1 MSKIIGISG
10 WKDVGKTHYASL
22 IIESLVKK
30 GYQVGSI
37 KHAHHDFDIDIPGT
51 DSFKHREA
59 GSNQVIIS
67 SSKRWAKITENNC
80 ENEKSL
86 DELIQEFNNVEI
98 IVVEG
103 FKKDNHPKIEI
114 LRKGLINRNKE
125 TINVGTLNGSGLAV
139 GRTLIAVLEN
149 YQQKDGSVV
158 VPEKLRPYMNNLQ
171 KISFN

>member
-1 MSKIIGISG
+1 MSKIIGITG
-10 WKDVGKTHYASL
+10 WKDVGKTYYASL
-22 IIESLVKK
+22 IIKLLVKR

-37 KHAHHDFDIDIPGT
+37 KHAHHDFDIDKPGT

-67 SSKRWAKITENNC
+67 SSKKKKKITENKN

-86 DELIQEFNNVEI
+86 DELIQELQNVDV

-114 LRKGLINRNKE
+114 LSKDLKNRNKE
-125 TINVGTLNGSGLAV
+125 TKNV
-139 GRTLIAVLEN
+139 IAIVSDDLKDTITPVYKEN
-149 YQQKDGSVV
+149 DI
-158 VPEKLRPYMNNLQ
+158 ENLVEFIIK
-171 KISFN
+171 KIL

>member
-1 MSKIIGISG
+1 MSKIIGITG
-10 WKDVGKTHYASL
+10 WKDVGKTYYASL
-22 IIESLVKK
+22 IIKLLVKR

-37 KHAHHDFDIDIPGT
+37 KHAHHDFDIDKPGT

-67 SSKRWAKITENNC
+67 SSKRWAKITENKN

-86 DELIQEFNNVEI
+86 DELIQELQNVDV

-114 LRKGLINRNKE
+114 LSKDLKNRNKE
-125 TINVGTLNGSGLAV
+125 TKNV
-139 GRTLIAVLEN
+139 IAIVSDDFKDTIAPVYKEN
-149 YQQKDGSVV
+149 DI
-158 VPEKLRPYMNNLQ
+158 ENLVEFIIK
-171 KISFN
+171 KIL

>member
-1 MSKIIGISG
+1 MSKIIGITG

-22 IIESLVKK
+22 IIKSLVNK

-37 KHAHHDFDIDIPGT
+37 KHAHHDFDIDKPGT

-67 SSKRWAKITENNC
+67 SSKRWAKITENNN

-86 DELIQEFNNVEI
+86 DDLIKELHNVD
-98 IVVEG
+98 IVIVEG

-114 LRKGLINRNKE
+114 LSKNIKNRNKE
-125 TINVGTLNGSGLAV
+125 TNNV
-139 GRTLIAVLEN
+139 IAIVSDDLKDNITPVFKKNDIEN
-149 YQQKDGSVV
+149 LV
-158 VPEKLRPYMNNLQ
+158 EFIIQ
-171 KISFN
+171 KIL

>member
-1 MSKIIGISG
+1 MSKIIGITG
-10 WKDVGKTHYASL
+10 WKDVGKTYYASL
-22 IIESLVKK
+22 IIKLLVKR

-37 KHAHHDFDIDIPGT
+37 KHAHHDFDIDKPGT

-67 SSKRWAKITENNC
+67 SSKRWAKITENKN

-86 DELIQEFNNVEI
+86 DELIQELQNVDV

-114 LRKGLINRNKE
+114 LSKDLKNRNKE
-125 TINVGTLNGSGLAV
+125 TKNV
-139 GRTLIAVLEN
+139 IAIVSDDFKDTITPVYKEN
-149 YQQKDGSVV
+149 DI
-158 VPEKLRPYMNNLQ
+158 ENLVEFIIK
-171 KISFN
+171 KIL

>member
-1 MSKIIGISG
+1 MSKIIGITG

-30 GYQVGSI
+30 GYHVGSI
-37 KHAHHDFDIDIPGT
+37 KHAHHDFDIDKPGT

-59 GSNQVIIS
+59 GSSQVVIS
-67 SSKRWAKITENNC
+67 SAKRWAKITENNN

-114 LRKGLINRNKE
+114 LTKGLNNRNKE
-125 TINVGTLNGSGLAV
+125 IKNV
-139 GRTLIAVLEN
+139 IAIVSDNLKDNIIPVFKEN
-149 YQQKDGSVV
+149 DI
-158 VPEKLRPYMNNLQ
+158 ENLVEFIIK
-171 KISFN
+171 KIL